1 MEGQKSMMIGLNERY
16 REKGDTWPQILK
28 YNYEQYGNHTAM
40 RHKHYGIWQTYTWKD
55 YYLNVKDLALGL
67 LSLGFEP
74 GDKVLIIGDNAPQYY
89 YAELAAQAN
98 HGVSVGLYSELTSKE
113 IKFIAENAEAVFAVV
128 EDQEQVDKFLQ
139 IKDDLPFLKK
149 VIFWNYKGLPH
160 YQDPI
165 LMGYEQA
172 LEKGKEYEKAH
183 VGVFKQNV
191 ATGKADDICAIVYTS
206 GTTGFTPKG
215 ALHTYQSMRAG
226 AEFYL
231 SLDPWLRRDNMVPY
245 LPPTWMTE
253 QWFGIG
259 CHLLSACTLNFAES
273 PETQQRDTHETNP
286 SIVIYGAGIWE
297 SQAAT
302 VQARILDADTIKR
315 FAFRKLMPIG
325 YKMADARQQNQKPGL
340 WLRSLYTFADMML
353 FRHIRKSLGL
363 SNARICYTTGST
375 LSPDAFRFYHALN
388 LPLKSLYWSTEGGAL
403 GGAMNDDIRP
413 DTVGPVHEGVEIR
426 IAQNGELIYRQA
438 GTFIGYQNNPEETA
452 QALKDGWFYS
462 GDSVSIRDD
471 KHIVFM
477 DRVKDLV
484 VLANGRQL
492 APQFIESRM
501 RFSPYIRDA
510 WIISNS
516 DKDYI
521 AAVIIIDYENV
532 SRWAGQNRVPYTAFE
547 DLSQRPEVYNLIKK
561 DIDRLNQ
568 DLPQNAQI
576 KKYVQLNKEF
586 DPDKGEL
593 TRTRKLRKAFLKER
607 YQTLIDA
614 VYQDRTEVP
623 IDSRVTLRD
632 GRTNTITT
640 TVHINSI

>member
-1 MEGQKSMMIGLNERY
+1 
-16 REKGDTWPQILK
+16 
-28 YNYEQYGNHTAM
+28 
-40 RHKHYGIWQTYTWKD
+40 
-55 YYLNVKDLALGL
+55 
-67 LSLGFEP
+67 
-74 GDKVLIIGDNAPQYY
+74 
-89 YAELAAQAN
+89 
-98 HGVSVGLYSELTSKE
+98 
-113 IKFIAENAEAVFAVV
+113 
-128 EDQEQVDKFLQ
+128 
-139 IKDDLPFLKK
+139 
-149 VIFWNYKGLPH
+149 
-160 YQDPI
+160 
-165 LMGYEQA
+165 
-172 LEKGKEYEKAH
+172 
-183 VGVFKQNV
+183 
-191 ATGKADDICAIVYTS
+191 
-206 GTTGFTPKG
+206 
-215 ALHTYQSMRAG
+215 
-226 AEFYL
+226 
-231 SLDPWLRRDNMVPY
+231 
-245 LPPTWMTE
+245 
-253 QWFGIG
+253 
-259 CHLLSACTLNFAES
+259 
-273 PETQQRDTHETNP
+273 
-286 SIVIYGAGIWE
+286 
-297 SQAAT
+297 
-302 VQARILDADTIKR
+302 
-315 FAFRKLMPIG
+315 
-325 YKMADARQQNQKPGL
+325 
-340 WLRSLYTFADMML
+340 LRSLYTFADMML

-593 TRTRKLRKAFLKER
+593 TRTRKLRTAFLKER